1 MTYTLSYLSST
12 GAATAPTATS
22 TPPFF
27 PSGTSPPFFVVFI
40 CAGVLATSSISIC
53 VCRRLVSREVFQS
66 ISVYT
71 LLARGRKYDS
81 DPANGRPEMFDART
95 EQCTPNSLKW
105 EEYMPFSVTIMA
117 NSEANGASG
126 PVREVGKLL
135 SDSARER
142 RKRQKQ
148 TQDQGSCRLQVG
160 VLVAMPSQPHTR
172 THNGVGQELSESPLR
187 DGLAIGLIEMPW
199 IEEDRQSWVFK
210 HYLF

>member
-1 MTYTLSYLSST
+1 MSSTLSYLSST
-12 GAATAPTATS
+12 EAATVPTTTS
-22 TPPFF
+22 TPPLF
-27 PSGTSPPFFVVFI
+27 PSGTLPPFFVVFI
-40 CAGVLATSSISIC
+40 CAGVLATSSLSIY
-53 VCRRLVSREVFQS
+53 VCRRLVSREAFQS

-81 DPANGRPEMFDART
+81 DPANGRPEMFDARIGQYT
-95 EQCTPNSLKW
+95 TNSLKW
-105 EEYMPFSVTIMA
+105 EEYMPFSVTVMT

-142 RKRQKQ
+142 RGRQKQ
-148 TQDQGSCRLQVG
+148 DQESCRLQVG

-172 THNGVGQELSESPLR
+172 THNGVGQKLSESPLR

-199 IEEDRQSWVFK
+199 IEEDRQSTK
-210 HYLF
+210 MAS